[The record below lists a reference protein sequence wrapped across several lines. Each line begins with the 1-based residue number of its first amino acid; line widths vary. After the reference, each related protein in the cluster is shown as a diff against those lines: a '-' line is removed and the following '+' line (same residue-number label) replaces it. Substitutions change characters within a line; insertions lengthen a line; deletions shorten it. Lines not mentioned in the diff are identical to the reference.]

1 MNYGVGI
8 DLGTTRCC
16 VATQDNNGHI
26 KIVPN
31 DMGKLISNYK
41 CGKRPYDGFREDFV
55 FFATL
60 RTLLGVK

>member
-1 MNYGVGI
+1 MSFQIGI

-31 DMGKLISNYK
+31 DMGKLISNCK
-41 CGKRPYDGFREDFV
+41 WGKHSYGGFRFFV
-55 FFATL
+55 AS
-60 RTLLGVK
+60 